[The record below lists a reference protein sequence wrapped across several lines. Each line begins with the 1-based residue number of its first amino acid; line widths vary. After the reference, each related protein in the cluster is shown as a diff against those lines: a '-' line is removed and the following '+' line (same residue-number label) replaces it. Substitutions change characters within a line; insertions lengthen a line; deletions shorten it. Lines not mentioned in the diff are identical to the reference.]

1 MLKSAVATGELIRQY
16 RLLNNYS
23 QEALAEIL
31 HVTVSA
37 VSSWERG
44 LNKPSIDIALVL
56 AKKMGISL
64 DVFYRTELSVTTKR
78 LYAPHEEFTFHK
90 AYLKWQTM
98 AYNDATQTLTM
109 SFQIRGLSID
119 KNHLQN
125 HIKITAEVNDTYTP
139 VEKAILNEGNCYRS
153 HMSPEI
159 TDIPLFAHCFNVQF
173 KMPYKAY
180 HDIKLNIHF
189 LDEVAPYKISG
200 LMIQTINKGIPVDAT
215 SKETTLNF
223 IKSHIFL
230 DTLKFYAATDQLET
244 LQHYLALQAETL
256 MGPLFHS

>member
-1 MLKSAVATGELIRQY
+1 
-16 RLLNNYS
+16 
-23 QEALAEIL
+23 
-31 HVTVSA
+31 
-37 VSSWERG
+37 
-44 LNKPSIDIALVL
+44 
-56 AKKMGISL
+56 
-64 DVFYRTELSVTTKR
+64 
-78 LYAPHEEFTFHK
+78 
-90 AYLKWQTM
+90 
-98 AYNDATQTLTM
+98 M

-139 VEKAILNEGNCYRS
+139 VEKAILNEGDCYRS

-180 HDIKLNIHF
+180 QDIKLNIHF
-189 LDEVAPYKISG
+189 LDEVAPYKIPG

-215 SKETTLNF
+215 SKETALNF

-230 DTLKFYAATDQLET
+230 DTLKFYAATDQLEM